1 MGISYMLL
9 SSSITCLF
17 LKIYKIKLKFKD
29 HKLHDNFSKVHM
41 KMGKKSH
48 SPVRN
53 EDSINCLG
61 AV

>member
-1 MGISYMLL
+1 MDISYMLL

-17 LKIYKIKLKFKD
+17 LKIYKINLKD
-29 HKLHDNFSKVHM
+29 HKLHDYFSKVHM
-41 KMGKKSH
+41 KMGRKSH

>member
-1 MGISYMLL
+1 MDISYMLL

-17 LKIYKIKLKFKD
+17 LKIYKINLKD

-41 KMGKKSH
+41 KMGRKSH